1 MYYASYKFDICL
13 SREIGWRSKSSQA
26 KIQPRPADRPPA
38 NPFLMIL
45 DDIGLGPIACSLV
58 TI

>member
-13 SREIGWRSKSSQA
+13 SREIGWRSKSSLA
-26 KIQPRPADRPPA
+26 KIQSGSADRPPA
-38 NPFLMIL
+38 NPSLMIL
-45 DDIGLGPIACSLV
+45 DDIGLGSIACSLV